1 LELHELT
8 LALHTLC
15 AIQSTHCTQCPLP
28 PPRLGSTAGVCGKKQ
43 TPCACEYGS
52 RGCCWDLRHQR
63 HLRDLVVL
71 TPPLPAINGS
81 TDTQRGLNR
90 RYAQDNILQLYSS
103 ETARRT
109 ALPMPTQKAKSHRRA
124 GAGGDGTARVVES
137 LSGGVET
144 LLSTLHHAHIPFG
157 PSVSAL
163 RSAVYFEDAHP
174 HPATPADS
182 LAYTTQWA
190 DRVTTSPHTN
200 WAVCTTPSELRL
212 CYLSHQS
219 INAEMYVILQIPN
232 PIQRKLCH
240 VSVRVKTPAAADPS
254 SEKETD
260 SL

>member
-1 LELHELT
+1 MAVPT
-8 LALHTLC
+8 RSVATTAGTSKTIFC
-15 AIQSTHCTQCPLP
+15 S
-28 PPRLGSTAGVCGKKQ
+28 STAP
-43 TPCACEYGS
+43 TN
-52 RGCCWDLRHQR
+52 D
-63 HLRDLVVL
+63 
-71 TPPLPAINGS
+71 
-81 TDTQRGLNR
+81 
-90 RYAQDNILQLYSS
+90 SS
-103 ETARRT
+103 ELACRRDSSLLRQTARRT